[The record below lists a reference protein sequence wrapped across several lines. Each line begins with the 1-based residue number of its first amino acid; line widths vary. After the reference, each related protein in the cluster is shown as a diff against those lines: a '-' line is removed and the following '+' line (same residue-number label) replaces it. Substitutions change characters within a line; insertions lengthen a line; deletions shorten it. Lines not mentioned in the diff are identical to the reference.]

1 MRTRPE
7 GLGWPGARKRPLQGP
22 ARRYNPRLEPL
33 PEAGCGDPRY
43 LVPESSTHGA
53 GSKSVPRWRMS
64 PLGWMATVW
73 GVLTGVLVIL
83 LIYRSTLTMREDDQ
97 LFLDDTKSALEQEQ
111 AEIMAK
117 VNKLSPFVKVLGAA
131 SGLMFLIL
139 AGMFIYQGLNNTA
152 P

>member
-1 MRTRPE
+1 
-7 GLGWPGARKRPLQGP
+7 
-22 ARRYNPRLEPL
+22 
-33 PEAGCGDPRY
+33 
-43 LVPESSTHGA
+43 
-53 GSKSVPRWRMS
+53 MS

-73 GVLTGVLVIL
+73 GVLTGALVIL